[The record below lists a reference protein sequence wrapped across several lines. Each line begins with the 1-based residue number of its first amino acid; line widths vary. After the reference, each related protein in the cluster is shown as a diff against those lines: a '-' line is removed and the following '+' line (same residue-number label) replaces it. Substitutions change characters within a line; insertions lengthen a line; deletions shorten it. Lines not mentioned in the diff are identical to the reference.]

1 MPVKNNIYL
10 CVFACTRLQRS
21 FMAPLFLYLFLR
33 DPDEAMYSYLQF
45 FVCIWENRT
54 MHFSPCEQ
62 DWLFFFLLVCAF
74 WDSCVC
80 IFCVCVV
87 VNTWAWGYN
96 AHTALVVFLGV
107 PLSKWLPRIASTR
120 PSKRSEICALGL
132 TLHPA
137 IVYIYFCIN
146 NNEN

>member
-1 MPVKNNIYL
+1 MHKTAAIFYGPSLPVSVSQRPRWSNVLISPIL
-10 CVFACTRLQRS
+10 CVHLRKQDNAFQPLWTRFA
-21 FMAPLFLYLFLR
+21 
-33 DPDEAMYSYLQF
+33 
-45 FVCIWENRT
+45 
-54 MHFSPCEQ
+54 
-62 DWLFFFLLVCAF
+62 FFFLLVCAF

-107 PLSKWLPRIASTR
+107 LLSKWLPRIASTR